1 MKRITSLLLIC
12 CLLAAMAGPVSA
24 YDSSGITL
32 LPGNIAQVTHL
43 GYGLY
48 SFQLDGSPDLGVM
61 NVHGDVLLD
70 AQYKWIEQRPTAEG
84 EALVYVAQAVPVTR
98 RR

>member
-32 LPGNIAQVTHL
+32 LPETSRRSHISATGFTV
-43 GYGLY
+43 
-48 SFQLDGSPDLGVM
+48 SS
-61 NVHGDVLLD
+61 
-70 AQYKWIEQRPTAEG
+70 WTA
-84 EALVYVAQAVPVTR
+84 ALTWAS
-98 RR
+98 

>member
-1 MKRITSLLLIC
+1 MKRIVFSLPIC

-48 SFQLDGSPDLGVM
+48 SFQLDGTLCLAKDIDKL
-61 NVHGDVLLD
+61 
-70 AQYKWIEQRPTAEG
+70 
-84 EALVYVAQAVPVTR
+84 
-98 RR
+98 

>member
-1 MKRITSLLLIC
+1 MKRIVSSLLIC

-32 LPGNIAQVTHL
+32 LPENFSHVTYL

-48 SFQLDGSPDLGVM
+48 SFQLDGTLCLAKDIDKL
-61 NVHGDVLLD
+61 
-70 AQYKWIEQRPTAEG
+70 
-84 EALVYVAQAVPVTR
+84 
-98 RR
+98 